1 MNKALMG
8 CENKVIFGAFS
19 ACLSDALTA
28 LELSVGCFSE
38 ALDFGEDFF
47 GGIGKDSIYLE

>member
-8 CENKVIFGAFS
+8 CENMVILGAFS
-19 ACLSDALTA
+19 ACFSDALTA
-28 LELSVGCFSE
+28 LELSTGCLSE
-38 ALDFGEDFF
+38 VLDFGEVFF